1 MIDWNKFLS
10 TKFLTTVGCGFVTSL
25 LCWYGKIDGN
35 VYATV
40 IIATVG
46 AFIVGDVT
54 QKVKEAKINAE

>member
-1 MIDWNKFLS
+1 MDWNKLIS
-10 TKFLTTVGCGFVTSL
+10 TKFIATVGCGLVTSL
-25 LCWYGKIDGN
+25 LCWFGKIDGN

-54 QKVKEAKINAE
+54 QKVKEAANNV